1 MSTVAEIPLGARVF
15 DALTSDQLCRD
26 AVGLEEAM
34 KEVQALT
41 GTHLD
46 PKVVAAFVSIP
57 NEELE
62 RIAYQA
68 AAMQRVGNIP

>member
-1 MSTVAEIPLGARVF
+1 MGAGAGIPLGARVF
-15 DALTSDQLCRD
+15 DALTSDRPYR
-26 AVGLEEAM
+26 EAM
-34 KEVQALT
+34 QFQGAKRGIETLS
-41 GTHLD
+41 GTQFN
-46 PKVVAAFVSIP
+46 PEVVAAFVSIP